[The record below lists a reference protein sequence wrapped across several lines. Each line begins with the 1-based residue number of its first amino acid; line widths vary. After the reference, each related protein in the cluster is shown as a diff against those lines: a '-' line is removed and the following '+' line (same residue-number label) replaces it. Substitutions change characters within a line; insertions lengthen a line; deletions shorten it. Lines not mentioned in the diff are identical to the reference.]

1 MNAST
6 ALLYVRHYAY
16 DYNDQRVEKGLPD
29 PFIDSLTHDSIIVQ
43 IPLLR
48 GQVNN
53 RLDRVLSIFDQ
64 SKMSQE
70 SRKMLNID
78 DSLYGDDV
86 EMQHILRRLLSAAT
100 NEKVRQDMNIEE
112 EFLSAIE
119 KRDTEILNRDYQLA
133 KQATQIK
140 EQSAQL
146 EEQSAQLEEQSAQL
160 EAKDAQL
167 EAKDAQLRKS
177 IQLLQKANLSIEEIA
192 DSLGMNVA
200 DVYGFM

>member
-100 NEKVRQDMNIEE
+100 NEKVRQDMNVEE

-140 EQSAQL
+140 
-146 EEQSAQLEEQSAQL
+146 EQSAQL